1 MAYGK
6 KMKGMKKMNGSQM
19 EMLKE
24 HAPHHTKKHMEI
36 MKAEMA
42 KGKSFSVAHT
52 IAMKKHGK

>member
-6 KMKGMKKMNGSQM
+6 KMKRGMNGSQK

-24 HAPHHTKKHMEI
+24 HAPHHSKKHMAI